1 MEERRR
7 FERKSSQIRVEMRHP
22 SFGTIVGSA
31 TDISDG
37 GARVTIDHAIAP
49 PAGTQVSVQFKK
61 MIGHINEEPVMMKI
75 VHSSKSSL
83 GLMFLP
89 RS

>member
-7 FERKSSQIRVEMRHP
+7 FERKSSSIRVEMTHP
-22 SFGTIVGSA
+22 SFGVIIGSA

-37 GARVTIDHAIAP
+37 GARVTIDNAIAP
-49 PAGTQVSVQFKK
+49 PIGTQVSVQFKK
-61 MIGHINEEPVMMKI
+61 IVGHINQEPVAMK
-75 VHSSKSSL
+75 VMHASKNTL

-89 RS
+89 RI

>member
-7 FERKSSQIRVEMRHP
+7 FERKSSSVRVEMTHP
-22 SFGTIVGSA
+22 SFGVIVGAA

-37 GARVTIDHAIAP
+37 GARVTIENAIVP
-49 PAGTQVSVQFKK
+49 PVGTEVKVRFKK
-61 MIGHINEEPVMMKI
+61 MIGNINDEPVAMK
-75 VHSSKSSL
+75 VMHATKVGV

-89 RS
+89 R